1 MQNVWLKF
9 KVWTKITIYSLLV
22 LYIICFTLLNANKPV
37 KIWFWYNQEPE
48 TTVVRVILVT
58 LLAGVAGTLLTGTVV
73 RTIRQIRQLKSR
85 TKTDQIER
93 DVAHLKS
100 RAGMLQTKPLPR
112 EQASQPT
119 VPPPSQL

>member
-9 KVWTKITIYSLLV
+9 KVWTKITIYSLLL

-37 KIWFWYNQEPE
+37 KIWFWYNNEPE

-73 RTIRQIRQLKSR
+73 RTIRQLRQLQTR
-85 TKTDQIER
+85 GKTAQIER
-93 DVAHLKS
+93 DVAHLKIPGGH
-100 RAGMLQTKPLPR
+100 AAN
-112 EQASQPT
+112 QAPAR
-119 VPPPSQL
+119 

>member
-1 MQNVWLKF
+1 MQNVWLKI

-37 KIWFWYNQEPE
+37 KIWFWYDQEPE

-85 TKTDQIER
+85 SRTEQIER
-93 DVAHLKS
+93 DVAQLKS
-100 RAGMLQTKPLPR
+100 RAGMLQTKPLPGD
-112 EQASQPT
+112 QPT
-119 VPPPSQL
+119 IAPPPPQL